1 MRILERRSGQASL
14 SRHGENGVLFP
25 LAENTRLLEGS
36 NFARPQVHQMA
47 RNPEISEAVSIA
59 TRRAEFNLVNVNIQN
74 ATYFRVLLPQAINER
89 EKPLRIRYA
98 KATSPFLVEESH
110 LPLPRVDGLRILVYI
125 H

>member
-1 MRILERRSGQASL
+1 
-14 SRHGENGVLFP
+14 
-25 LAENTRLLEGS
+25 
-36 NFARPQVHQMA
+36 MA